1 MPENKMDRVWV
12 GRRNDVIGNSLNVA
26 EINHIRIMARIKQ
39 VGIGR
44 MASGTIDGITYVTR
58 GNVTFARSTP
68 TMPAHVYTTPAAK
81 RRRAIFT
88 MIQMHIKHH
97 LSTLRKTITPKGIG
111 SAYTRYY
118 SLNAKPLAKALGV
131 LAEELVAGKDV
142 TISDVEEAITAYAT
156 EHPDEICIASLKGY
170 KEVFL
175 SGLWP
180 DTLTLNAVKG
190 KSTIV
195 IAII

>member
-1 MPENKMDRVWV
+1 
-12 GRRNDVIGNSLNVA
+12 
-26 EINHIRIMARIKQ
+26 
-39 VGIGR
+39 

-81 RRRAIFT
+81 KRRAIFT
-88 MIQMHIKHH
+88 MIQMHLKHH
-97 LSTLRKTITPKGIG
+97 LPTLRKTITPKGIG

-118 SLNAKPLAKALGV
+118 SLNAKPLARALDS
-131 LAEELVAGKDV
+131 LAIEMVAGKNV
-142 TISDVEEAITAYAT
+142 TLTDVEEAIVAYAT

-170 KEVFL
+170 KEMFP
-175 SGLWP
+175 SGPWP
-180 DTLTLNAVKG
+180 DTITLSAIKG

-195 IAII
+195 IAVM

>member
-1 MPENKMDRVWV
+1 MPENNLDRVWV
-12 GRRNDVIGNSLNVA
+12 ERRHEFIGKSLNNEVTK
-26 EINHIRIMARIKQ
+26 HIRIMARIKQ

-44 MASGTIDGITYVTR
+44 MTSGTIGGITYVTR

-81 RRRAIFT
+81 KRRAIFT
-88 MIQMHIKHH
+88 MIQMHLKHH
-97 LSTLRKTITPKGIG
+97 LPTLRKTITPKGIG

-118 SLNAKPLAKALGV
+118 SLNAKPLARALDL

-142 TISDVEEAITAYAT
+142 TISDVEEAITAYAAA
-156 EHPDEICIASLKGY
+156 HPDEICIASLKGY
-170 KEVFL
+170 KELFL
-175 SGLWP
+175 SGPWP
-180 DTLTLNAVKG
+180 DTITLNAVKG

-195 IAII
+195 ISNI